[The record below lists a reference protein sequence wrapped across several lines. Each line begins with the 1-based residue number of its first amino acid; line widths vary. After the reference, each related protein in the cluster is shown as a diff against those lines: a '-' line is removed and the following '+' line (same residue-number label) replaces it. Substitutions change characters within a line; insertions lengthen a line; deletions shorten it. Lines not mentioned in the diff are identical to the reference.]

1 MKTRVKKL
9 SYVLVA
15 VLLLS
20 VALGGPTLG
29 PFGVDVVSAATGQAT
44 PSPTTSTAKASTGS
58 KTPVSFETASEIARL
73 IAFGSYGGDVKL
85 LQEVLN
91 NHGYQLKVDGI
102 FGKKTEAAV
111 KDFQGKN
118 GLKADGIV
126 GPKTIAKLNIGNVA
140 KVTEPSPST
149 TPIPTP
155 APADGKVSVKLGK
168 VEYAAH
174 GTKCFTVAAVA
185 MVDDKIVDA
194 ILDDY
199 QVGAADSFVGVPN
212 SDSDFGKNFAE
223 GQVLLS
229 KRANAATY
237 SANMAQKAGSTVPV
251 DKSLDAIQAYVTGKT
266 VAELE
271 KILAGTPA
279 DKMVDAVSGA
289 TLVDTY
295 GYVSAIVE
303 AAKAAK
309 ETTRVDAETA
319 KSIELGKVE
328 YAAHGTKCFTIA
340 ITAVSGDK
348 IVGAILDDY
357 QVGAADS
364 FVGVPNSDSDF
375 GKNFAEGQ
383 VLLSKRANAATYSA
397 NMAQKAGST
406 VPVDKSLDAIQA
418 YVTGKTVA
426 ELEKILAGTPADK
439 MVDAVSGA
447 TLVDTYG
454 YVSAIVEAAK
464 AVAPVK
470 ADAVTSASVVTD
482 EVSLLKAMSKDGTWI
497 VILVNDFTTDKEL
510 VMDGEFINKE
520 KVDRKLALYSQD
532 ENKNVLDRY
541 TLAAPKLT
549 VKSPSTRIQNG
560 TFKGD
565 LYVAAP
571 NVQLRGAKI
580 EGNVYFVNEEVK
592 ATFTMDEASSVSGV
606 MEIKSE

>member
-1 MKTRVKKL
+1 MKNSVKRL

-20 VALGGPTLG
+20 VAVGGPKLG

-44 PSPTTSTAKASTGS
+44 PAPTPAAPKAPTAPKA
-58 KTPVSFETASEIARL
+58 PVSYETASEINRL

-91 NHGYQLKVDGI
+91 NNGYQLTVDGI
-102 FGKKTEAAV
+102 YGKKTEAAV
-111 KDFQGKN
+111 KDFQSKN

-126 GPKTIAKLNIGNVA
+126 GPKTIAKLNIGVVSA
-140 KVTEPSPST
+140 A
-149 TPIPTP
+149 P
-155 APADGKVSVKLGK
+155 APAAADGKVSVKLGK

-194 ILDDY
+194 VLDDY
-199 QVGAADSFVGVPN
+199 QVMDSNGYVGVPN
-212 SDSDFGKNFAE
+212 SEADFGANFAE
-223 GQVLLS
+223 GKVLVS
-229 KRANAATY
+229 KRVNAAAY
-237 SANMAQKAGSTVPV
+237 SANMAAKAGSTVPV
-251 DKSLDAIQAYVTGKT
+251 DKSLDAIQVYATGKT
-266 VAELE
+266 VEELE
-271 KILAGTPA
+271 KTLAATPA

-309 ETTRVDAETA
+309 ETSRVDADEA

-340 ITAVSGDK
+340 VTAVSGDK
-348 IVGAILDDY
+348 ILGAILDDY
-357 QVGAADS
+357 QVSDAS
-364 FVGVPNSDSDF
+364 SYVGVPNSEADF
-375 GKNFAEGQ
+375 GANFAEGK
-383 VLLSKRANAATYSA
+383 VLMSKRVNAATYSA
-397 NMAQKAGST
+397 NMAVKAGST
-406 VPVDKSLDAIQA
+406 VPVDKSLDAIQVYA
-418 YVTGKTVA
+418 TGKTVE
-426 ELEKILAGTPADK
+426 ELEKTLVATPADK

-464 AVAPVK
+464 AAAPVK
-470 ADAVTSASVVTD
+470 ADAVSSASVVTD
-482 EVSLLKAMSKDGTWI
+482 EASLLKAMSKDGTWI
-497 VILVNDFTTDKEL
+497 VIFENDFTTDKEL
-510 VMDGEFINKE
+510 VLDGEFINKE
-520 KVDRKLALYSQD
+520 KLDRKIALYTQD
-532 ENKNVLDRY
+532 ENKKVLDTF
-541 TLAAPKLT
+541 TLTAPKLT

-580 EGNVYFVNEEVK
+580 EGNVYFANEEVK
-592 ATFTMDEASSVSGV
+592 ATFAMDEASSVSGV
-606 MEIKSE
+606 QEIKAE

>member
-303 AAKAAK
+303 AAKA
-309 ETTRVDAETA
+309 
-319 KSIELGKVE
+319 
-328 YAAHGTKCFTIA
+328 
-340 ITAVSGDK
+340 
-348 IVGAILDDY
+348 
-357 QVGAADS
+357 
-364 FVGVPNSDSDF
+364 
-375 GKNFAEGQ
+375 
-383 VLLSKRANAATYSA
+383 
-397 NMAQKAGST
+397 
-406 VPVDKSLDAIQA
+406 
-418 YVTGKTVA
+418 
-426 ELEKILAGTPADK
+426 
-439 MVDAVSGA
+439 
-447 TLVDTYG
+447 
-454 YVSAIVEAAK
+454 
-464 AVAPVK
+464 VAPVK

>member
-1 MKTRVKKL
+1 LKNSVKRL

-20 VALGGPTLG
+20 VAVGGPKLG

-44 PSPTTSTAKASTGS
+44 PAPTPAAPKAPTAPKA
-58 KTPVSFETASEIARL
+58 PVSYETASEINRL

-91 NHGYQLKVDGI
+91 NNGYQLTVDGI
-102 FGKKTEAAV
+102 YGKKTEAAV
-111 KDFQGKN
+111 KDFQSKN

-126 GPKTIAKLNIGNVA
+126 GPKTIAKLNIGVVSA
-140 KVTEPSPST
+140 A
-149 TPIPTP
+149 P
-155 APADGKVSVKLGK
+155 APAAADGKVSVKLGK

-194 ILDDY
+194 VLDDY
-199 QVGAADSFVGVPN
+199 QVMDSNGYVGVPN
-212 SDSDFGKNFAE
+212 SEADFGANFAE
-223 GQVLLS
+223 GKVLVS
-229 KRANAATY
+229 KRVNAAAY
-237 SANMAQKAGSTVPV
+237 SANMAAKAGSTVPV
-251 DKSLDAIQAYVTGKT
+251 DKSLDAIQVYATGKT
-266 VAELE
+266 VEELE
-271 KILAGTPA
+271 KTLAATPA

-309 ETTRVDAETA
+309 ETSRVDADEA

-340 ITAVSGDK
+340 VTAVSGDK
-348 IVGAILDDY
+348 ILGAILDDY
-357 QVGAADS
+357 QVSDAS
-364 FVGVPNSDSDF
+364 SYVGVPNSEADF
-375 GKNFAEGQ
+375 GANFAEGK
-383 VLLSKRANAATYSA
+383 VLMSKRVNAATYSA
-397 NMAQKAGST
+397 NMAVKAGST
-406 VPVDKSLDAIQA
+406 VPVDKSLDAIQVYA
-418 YVTGKTVA
+418 TGKTVE
-426 ELEKILAGTPADK
+426 ELEKTLVATPADK

-464 AVAPVK
+464 AAAPVK
-470 ADAVTSASVVTD
+470 ADAVSSASVVTD
-482 EVSLLKAMSKDGTWI
+482 EASLLKAMSKDGTWI
-497 VILVNDFTTDKEL
+497 VIFENDFTTDKEL
-510 VMDGEFINKE
+510 VLDGEFINKE
-520 KVDRKLALYSQD
+520 KLDRKIALYTQD
-532 ENKNVLDRY
+532 ENKKVLDTF
-541 TLAAPKLT
+541 TLTAPKLT

-580 EGNVYFVNEEVK
+580 EGNVYFANEEVK
-592 ATFTMDEASSVSGV
+592 ATFAMDEASSVSGV
-606 MEIKSE
+606 QEIKAE